1 MSGDVSSVAESRS
14 HLFNRER
21 IFVGDGLHRLPGGD
35 RSDKRCD
42 IDPGSSDARLAKPDV
57 RVHRDAWEHFHGLL
71 SIVPDSTTQEGRIPP
86 RSRFPPVGLA
96 ISADARHP
104 ATSSRIRAAFL
115 EPMPRT

>member
-42 IDPGSSDARLAKPDV
+42 IDPGSAEGMPGAAPAPDPAGPDTADG
-57 RVHRDAWEHFHGLL
+57 RPA
-71 SIVPDSTTQEGRIPP
+71 SVPGGP
-86 RSRFPPVGLA
+86 
-96 ISADARHP
+96 
-104 ATSSRIRAAFL
+104 
-115 EPMPRT
+115 